1 MLAGNGFKRL
11 VANSA
16 ARADIGCTSRSQRD
30 WDLSALYIRHFHI
43 LLEIKPALAYASEL
57 A

>member
-16 ARADIGCTSRSQRD
+16 ARADIRWTSRSQRD
-30 WDLSALYIRHFHI
+30 WDLSACTSAIFTSLI
-43 LLEIKPALAYASEL
+43 EIKPALAYAS
-57 A
+57 